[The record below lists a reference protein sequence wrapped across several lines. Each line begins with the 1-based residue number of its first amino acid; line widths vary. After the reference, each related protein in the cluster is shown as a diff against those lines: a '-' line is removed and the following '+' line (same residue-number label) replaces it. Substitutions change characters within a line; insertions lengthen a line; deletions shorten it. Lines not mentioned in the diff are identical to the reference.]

1 MGIVFLAILFGILL
15 FGAISTAAHET
26 SDMNEEDI

>member
-1 MGIVFLAILFGILL
+1 MGIVFLVILL
-15 FGAISTAAHET
+15 GALTFGAISAAAHET